1 MRIVIIGA
9 VAAGT
14 SAATEIRR
22 NSKETEII
30 IYEKDKYISYAG
42 CGMPFYIS
50 NEVNEFISVV
60 PRDAEFFKE
69 KHNIDINIEHEVLYV
84 NPESKTLKVK
94 NLLTGDIFEDSYD
107 KLVISTGAFSVKP
120 DLKGSD
126 SKNVFLLRNI
136 NDMNDIKNFIEAEKP
151 KSAVIIGSGFIGLE
165 MCESFKQL
173 GMDVTLIARSK
184 IAKGIDN
191 DMSSYI
197 EEHLRE
203 KGVKVYSN
211 TNTMEIGDQGVVI
224 GDGSIIKADIVLL
237 ATGIKPNTALA
248 KSMGVELG
256 VTGAIKVDKHMR
268 TNIEDVYSC
277 GDCIEMFNT
286 VNDKPVY
293 RPLGSTANKTG
304 TIAGSN
310 VAGINEEF
318 RGILGTGI
326 FRVFD
331 ITVGMTGLSEEEAV
345 KSGYNVSV
353 SIDKRP
359 NKPEYM
365 GGRPILIKAVAE
377 KESGRL
383 LGAQLIGYEG
393 TDRRLDVLVAAITL
407 KARAEDLM
415 HLDLAYSPPY
425 STPRDP
431 LYYTGAKLRAKEF
444 RNSGGRS

>member
-1 MRIVIIGA
+1 MRIIIIGA

-22 NSKETEII
+22 NNKEAEII
-30 IYEKDKYISYAG
+30 IYEKDRYISYAG

-50 NEVNEFISVV
+50 NEVNDFSSVV
-60 PRDAEFFKE
+60 PRDAKFFKE
-69 KHNIDINIEHEVLYV
+69 KHDIDINIEHEVLSV
-84 NPESKTLKVK
+84 NPENKTLKVK
-94 NLLTGDIFEDSYD
+94 NLLTGDIFEDCYD
-107 KLVISTGAFSVKP
+107 KLVISTGAFSARP

-126 SKNVFLLRNI
+126 RENVFLLRNI
-136 NDMNDIKNFIEAEKP
+136 NDMNEIKNFIAAKKP
-151 KSAVIIGSGFIGLE
+151 RSAVIIGSGFIGLE
-165 MCESFKQL
+165 MCESFKYL
-173 GMDVTLIARSK
+173 GIDVTIIARSS
-184 IAKGIDN
+184 IAKGIDK
-191 DMSSYI
+191 DMSVFI

-203 KGVKVYSN
+203 KGVNVYSN
-211 TNTMEIGDQGVVI
+211 TKTLEINGQGVVI
-224 GDGSIIKADIVLL
+224 GGGSIIKADMVLL

-256 VTGAIKVDKHMR
+256 STGAIKVDKHMR

-286 VNDKPVY
+286 INDKPVY
-293 RPLGSTANKTG
+293 KPLGSTANKTG

-310 VAGINEEF
+310 ISGISEEF
-318 RGILGTGI
+318 RGIIGTGI

-345 KSGYNVSV
+345 KSGYNVSA

-365 GGRPILIKAVAE
+365 GGRPIVIKAVAE

-393 TDRRLDVLVAAITL
+393 TDRRLDVMVAAITL

-431 LYYTGAKLRAKEF
+431 LYYTGAKLK
-444 RNSGGRS
+444 SKK

>member
-22 NSKETEII
+22 NNKEAEIT

-50 NEVNEFISVV
+50 NEVNDFSSIV
-60 PRDAEFFKE
+60 PRDAEFFRE
-69 KHNIDINIEHEVLYV
+69 KNGINIYTEHEVLSV
-84 NPESKTLKVK
+84 NPDNKTLTVK
-94 NLLTGDIFEDSYD
+94 NLLSGEEFNDSYD
-107 KLVISTGAFSVKP
+107 KLVIATGAYSVKP

-126 SKNVFLLRNI
+126 RENVFLLRNI
-136 NDMNDIKNFIEAEKP
+136 NDMNDIKHFVDTKKP
-151 KSAVIIGSGFIGLE
+151 KSAVIVGSGFIGLE
-165 MCESFKQL
+165 MCESFKFL
-173 GMDVTLIARSK
+173 GMDVSIIARSK

-191 DMSSYI
+191 DMSLFI
-197 EEHLRE
+197 EEHLRS
-203 KGVKVYSN
+203 KGVNVY
-211 TNTMEIGDQGVVI
+211 TNTKTLEINDLGVVI
-224 GDGSIIKADIVLL
+224 DDGSTINADIVLL
-237 ATGIKPNTALA
+237 ATGVKPNVALA
-248 KSMGVELG
+248 KDMGVELG
-256 VTGAIKVDKHMR
+256 VTGAIKVDKNMR

-277 GDCIEMFNT
+277 GDCIEMFSVVT
-286 VNDKPVY
+286 EKPIY

-310 VAGINEEF
+310 ITGVEDEF
-318 RGILGTGI
+318 KGVLGTGI

-345 KSGYNVSV
+345 KLGYDVVV

-365 GGRPILIKAVAE
+365 GGRPIIIKAVAE
-377 KESGRL
+377 KESKRL

-393 TDRRLDVLVAAITL
+393 ADRRLDVMATAITF
-407 KARAEDLM
+407 KASAEDLM
-415 HLDLAYSPPY
+415 HLDLSYSPPY
-425 STPRDP
+425 SIPRDP
-431 LYYTGAKLRAKEF
+431 LYYTGAKLRAK
-444 RNSGGRS
+444 

>member
-22 NSKETEII
+22 NNKEAEII
-30 IYEKDKYISYAG
+30 IYDKDGYISYAG

-50 NEVNEFISVV
+50 GEVENFSDVV
-60 PRDAEFFKE
+60 PRDAKFFKE
-69 KHNIDINIEHEVLYV
+69 KHNTDINIVHEVLSV
-84 NPESKTLKVK
+84 NPDNKTLKVK
-94 NLLTGDIFEDSYD
+94 NLLTGDILEDSYD
-107 KLVISTGAFSVKP
+107 KLIISTGAFSVMP

-126 SKNVFLLRNI
+126 RENVFLLRNI
-136 NDMNDIKNFIEAEKP
+136 NDMNGIKNFIEAKKP

-165 MCESFKQL
+165 MCEGFKHL
-173 GMDVTLIARSK
+173 GMDVSIVARSK

-191 DMSSYI
+191 DMYSYI
-197 EEHLRE
+197 EEHLKE
-203 KGVKVYSN
+203 KGVNVY
-211 TNTMEIGDQGVVI
+211 TNTKTMGINDQGVVI

-237 ATGIKPNTALA
+237 ATGVKPNTALA

-277 GDCIEMFNT
+277 GDCIEVFNT
-286 VNDKPVY
+286 INDKPVY

-304 TIAGSN
+304 TIAGRN
-310 VAGINEEF
+310 VLGINDEF
-318 RGILGTGI
+318 KGVLGTGI

-353 SIDKRP
+353 SIDKKP

-365 GGRPILIKAVAE
+365 GGRPIVIKAVAE

-407 KARAEDLM
+407 NASAEDLM
-415 HLDLAYSPPY
+415 HFDLAYSPPY

-431 LYYTGAKLRAKEF
+431 LYYTGAKLRAKK
-444 RNSGGRS
+444 

>member
-1 MRIVIIGA
+1 MRVVIIGA

-50 NEVNEFISVV
+50 NEVSDFSNLV
-60 PRDAEFFKE
+60 PRDAKFFKE
-69 KHNIDINIEHEVLYV
+69 KSNINIYNEHEVLSI
-84 NPESKTLKVK
+84 NPDNKTLTVK
-94 NLLTGDIFEDSYD
+94 NLLSDEEFIDSYD
-107 KLVISTGAFSVKP
+107 KLIIATGAYSVKP

-126 SKNVFLLRNI
+126 RENVFILRNI
-136 NDMNDIKNFIEAEKP
+136 NDMNDINNFIEEKKP
-151 KSAVIIGSGFIGLE
+151 KSAVIVGSGFIGLE
-165 MCESFKQL
+165 MCESFKFL
-173 GMDVTLIARSK
+173 GMDVTIVARSK

-191 DMSSYI
+191 DMSLYI

-203 KGVKVYSN
+203 KGVNVY
-211 TNTMEIGDQGVVI
+211 TNTKTVEINDIGVVI
-224 GDGSIIKADIVLL
+224 RDGNTLKADIVLL
-237 ATGIKPNTALA
+237 ATGIKPNVALA
-248 KSMGVELG
+248 KDMGVELG
-256 VTGAIKVDKHMR
+256 ITGAIKVDKNMK
-268 TNIEDVYSC
+268 TNLEDVYSC

-286 VNDKPVY
+286 INGNPVY

-310 VAGINEEF
+310 ITGIKEEF
-318 RGILGTGI
+318 TGVLGTGV

-345 KSGYNVSV
+345 KLGYDVSV

-365 GGRPILIKAVAE
+365 GGRPITTKAVAE
-377 KESGRL
+377 KETGRL

-393 TDRRLDVLVAAITL
+393 VDKRLDVMVTAITF
-407 KARAEDLM
+407 KASAEDLM

-431 LYYTGAKLRAKEF
+431 LYYTGVKLRAKK
-444 RNSGGRS
+444 